1 MRLLEFV
8 IIFNLMKTA
17 TPNFEERTVD
27 FNGREIKVS
36 NWWNW
41 KLQGAADLYLDGE
54 HLDQNKDKI
63 ATGKKVSLSKYDVS
77 EDIKSIEVYVSFF
90 FKLKFKILVNGNII
104 YQD

>member
-1 MRLLEFV
+1 M
-8 IIFNLMKTA
+8 IILNLMKT
-17 TPNFEERTVD
+17 TKPNLEERTVD

-63 ATGKKVSLSKYDVS
+63 ATGKKVLLSKYDVS

-104 YQD
+104 HQD